1 MTTTADVLI
10 VGAGAAGLF
19 CAGVAAQRGLHVVL
33 LDHAP
38 KVAEKIRISGGGR
51 SNFTN
56 RDLDVRQPHRHF
68 LGENPAFSRSAL
80 SRYTP
85 ADFIALL
92 QQHRVPFH
100 EKHKGQL
107 FCDRSSQDLIDVLL
121 RECQSGSAGGRV
133 DHWQPCGL
141 KGLRF
146 HDQAEVPYE
155 ADTDRGVVRVR
166 AVVVATGGL
175 SIPQIGA
182 TDLGYRL
189 AKQFNL
195 DLVPT
200 RPALVPLTFDA
211 ATWAPQ
217 AALAGLSLPV
227 DIGLG
232 PVPTLAPGSSA
243 SSDTTTS
250 TSPDGGPSSSPD
262 ATTTSPR
269 PRPKRQRPGEEPPHF
284 DEDLLFTH
292 RGLSGPAVLQ
302 ISSYWQPGQDLRI
315 NLAPGTDLSAALKRL
330 KLSSKRRLAN
340 ELTQWVPSR
349 LADLWTQGQPVW
361 QRPMADI
368 PDRALDELAEQLT
381 AWSLKPSGTEGYRKA
396 EVTAG
401 GVSTQVLSQQTM
413 ESRQPGLY
421 FIGEVV
427 DITGWL
433 GGYNFQWAWS
443 SAHACA
449 QALAASL
456 KGL

>member
-1 MTTTADVLI
+1 MSTTADVLI

-33 LDHAP
+33 LDHAD

-56 RDLDVRQPHRHF
+56 RDLDVRQPHRHY

-85 ADFIALL
+85 ADFIALM

-107 FCDRSSQDLIDVLL
+107 FCDRSSQDLIDLL
-121 RECQSGSAGGRV
+121 LHECQSGAAGGRV

-141 KGLRF
+141 KGLRY
-146 HDQAEVPYE
+146 HDQADAFYE
-155 ADTDRGVVRVR
+155 ADTDRGSVRAW

-189 AKQFNL
+189 ARQFNL

-211 ATWAPQ
+211 ATWSPM

-232 PVPTLAPGSSA
+232 PA
-243 SSDTTTS
+243 SSTQL
-250 TSPDGGPSSSPD
+250 
-262 ATTTSPR
+262 
-269 PRPKRQRPGEEPPHF
+269 PKRQRSAAALPHF

-315 NLAPGTDLSAALKRL
+315 NLSPGTDLAAELKRL
-330 KLSSKRRLAN
+330 KLSSRRRLAN
-340 ELTQWVPSR
+340 ELTQWFPSR

-361 QRPMADI
+361 QRPLPDI
-368 PDRALDELAEQLT
+368 PDRALDDLAQQLT
-381 AWSLKPSGTEGYRKA
+381 GWSLKPSGTEGYRKA

-401 GVSTQVLSQQTM
+401 GVSTRALSQQTL